1 MPLNTGP
8 FNAGTFGVPL
18 VPAPTPPPPPP
29 PVTDPAPDPNPGTS
43 LPASTANVTT
53 INPVYSITPV
63 VAVTP
68 GPQPKAGSGTGTVA
82 GSAAGGQLVTF
93 LKATYTS
100 GPHGGDLPSFPTSV
114 TMPAIVAPMG
124 VPVRV
129 PERENTEPRPL
140 ARLTFKITVD
150 EDPGALIGMPI
161 VTDDEVVWGNLT
173 LVVIGSPYPQASGKG
188 FEVIAELIG

>member
-1 MPLNTGP
+1 LFKDGH
-8 FNAGTFGVPL
+8 FASVLIDGF
-18 VPAPTPPPPPP
+18 AS
-29 PVTDPAPDPNPGTS
+29 S
-43 LPASTANVTT
+43 LGIILLMAIS
-53 INPVYSITPV
+53 PVYSITPV

-68 GPQPKAGSGTGTVA
+68 GPQATAGTGTGTIA

-100 GPHGGDLPSFPTSV
+100 GAHGGDLPSFPTSV

-124 VPVRV
+124 TPVRV
-129 PERENTEPRPL
+129 PERDNTEPRPL
-140 ARLTFKITVD
+140 ARLTFKISID
-150 EDPGALIGMPI
+150 EDPGALLGVPI

-173 LVVIGSPYPQASGKG
+173 LIVIGSPYPTASGNG

>member
-8 FNAGTFGVPL
+8 FNTGTFGVPL

-29 PVTDPAPDPNPGTS
+29 PPVTDPAPAPATS
-43 LPASTANVTT
+43 LSASAANVTM

-68 GPQPKAGSGTGTVA
+68 GPQAKAGTGTGTVA
-82 GSAAGGQLVTF
+82 GSAAGSQFVTF
-93 LKATYTS
+93 MKATYTS
-100 GPHGGDLPSFPTSV
+100 GRHGGDLPSFPTSV
-114 TMPAIVAPMG
+114 TMPAIVAPLST
-124 VPVRV
+124 PVRV

-140 ARLTFKITVD
+140 ARLTFKITLD
-150 EDPGALIGMPI
+150 EDPGALLGMPI

-173 LVVIGSPYPQASGKG
+173 LVVIGSPYPQAGGNG

>member
-1 MPLNTGP
+1 M
-8 FNAGTFGVPL
+8 AI
-18 VPAPTPPPPPP
+18 
-29 PVTDPAPDPNPGTS
+29 S
-43 LPASTANVTT
+43 
-53 INPVYSITPV
+53 PVYSITPV
-63 VAVTP
+63 VAVKP
-68 GPQPKAGSGTGTVA
+68 GPQAKAGTGTGTVA

-124 VPVRV
+124 TPVRV

-150 EDPGALIGMPI
+150 EDPGALIGVPI
-161 VTDDEVVWGNLT
+161 TTDDEVVWGNLT
-173 LVVIGSPYPQASGKG
+173 LVVIGSPYPQPSGHG